1 MRRVPED
8 GPVAEFPSMWEEIE
22 QLKTENAVARL
33 DGIASDL
40 ARVKKDS
47 PEDYRRLRDAL
58 VRALKQSD

>member
-1 MRRVPED
+1 
-8 GPVAEFPSMWEEIE
+8 MWEEIE